1 MEDCFDIQDLNLRPI
16 QEPGDMLLLQHI
28 YATSRDY
35 EMGYYGFPEPDLTY
49 FLTDQ
54 FILQHRQYMNA
65 LNAKFYIIET
75 LSGEPLGRFYTREMS
90 YPEIRVIDIAILPAH
105 RGRGIGMALFEQTMN
120 QAKNEGKR
128 VSIHVEKQNPA
139 HGFYEKLGFGFVHVD
154 GIYDLMVWPAT
165 QAEIAKKAQEIDKQ
179 IAHAKAASLA
189 QLKNSETGQGATQ
202 KSI

>member
-1 MEDCFDIQDLNLRPI
+1 MGTMGTMGNCFDIRELKLRPI
-16 QEPGDMLLLQHI
+16 QEPDDMLLLQHI

-54 FILQHRQYMNA
+54 FLLQHRQYMNA

-75 LSGEPLGRFYTREMS
+75 LSGDPLGRFYIREMS

-105 RGRGIGMALFEQTMN
+105 RGKGIGRALFEQTMDK
-120 QAKNEGKR
+120 AKKTGKR

-154 GIYDLMVWPAT
+154 GIYDLMVWPSS
-165 QAEIAKKAQEIDKQ
+165 QADIAKKAQELDRQ
-179 IAHAKAASLA
+179 IAHARAASLA
-189 QLKNSETGQGATQ
+189 
-202 KSI
+202 KSKKP